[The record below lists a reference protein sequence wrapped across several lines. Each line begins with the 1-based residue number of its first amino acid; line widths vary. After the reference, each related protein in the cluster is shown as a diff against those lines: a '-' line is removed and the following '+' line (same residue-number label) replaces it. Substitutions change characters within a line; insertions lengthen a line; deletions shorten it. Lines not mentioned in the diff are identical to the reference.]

1 MSDVTQPEVD
11 SRGESTDTPVR
22 ERPARATRWGYRE
35 IFLLAAVAILSQIL
49 VTAGVLAFAERFG
62 SLEPRAA
69 ASLLLKE
76 PRVAVPVQV
85 AAWIAPLAFI
95 AFVVKVRYQLP
106 LRAGFAWNPP
116 PRPAISYLR
125 MGALLALGSM
135 LVSVAFGRLD
145 EPSRMMDLLTN
156 RDAFWILGIYG
167 ILVAPCVEEMVFRGF
182 LFDPLQRYH
191 GPVAA
196 VLVTSAIFSLLHGG
210 QYGWVW
216 QRLAVLMAVGC
227 AFGAVRVRS
236 GSAKASAIAH
246 AAYNAL
252 LFLVVHSILPG

>member
-1 MSDVTQPEVD
+1 MSDVSQSEVG
-11 SRGESTDTPVR
+11 SHGEATDTPVR
-22 ERPARATRWGYRE
+22 RRPAHGTRWGYRE
-35 IFLLAAVAILSQIL
+35 IFLLAAVTILSQIV
-49 VTAGVLAFAERFG
+49 VTAGVLAIAERFG

-69 ASLLLKE
+69 ANLLLKE
-76 PRVAVPVQV
+76 PRLAVPVQL

-116 PRPAISYLR
+116 PRPAVSYLR
-125 MGALLALGSM
+125 MGALLALASM
-135 LVSVAFGRLD
+135 LVSVAFGKLD

-156 RDAFWILGIYG
+156 REAFWILGIYG
-167 ILVAPCVEEMVFRGF
+167 VLVAPCVEEMVFRGF
-182 LFDPLQRYH
+182 LFEPLQRYH

-196 VLVTSAIFSLLHGG
+196 VLVTSVIFSLLHGG

-227 AFGAVRVRS
+227 AFGVVRVRS

-252 LFLVVHSILPG
+252 LFLAVHSVLPS

>member
-1 MSDVTQPEVD
+1 MSDVTQSQVD
-11 SRGESTDTPVR
+11 SHGGSSDAPVR
-22 ERPARATRWGYRE
+22 QRPARGTRWGYRE

-62 SLEPRAA
+62 SLDPRAA
-69 ASLLLKE
+69 ANLLLKE

-135 LVSVAFGRLD
+135 LISVAFGRLD

-156 RDAFWILGIYG
+156 RDTFWILGIYG
-167 ILVAPCVEEMVFRGF
+167 ILIAPCVEEMVFRGF
-182 LFDPLQRYH
+182 LFEPLQRYRSRSE
-191 GPVAA
+191 G
-196 VLVTSAIFSLLHGG
+196 LLALS
-210 QYGWVW
+210 
-216 QRLAVLMAVGC
+216 R
-227 AFGAVRVRS
+227 
-236 GSAKASAIAH
+236 SAKASAIAH

-252 LFLVVHSILPG
+252 LFLIVHSVLPG